1 MCGPGLQPRA
11 TAPTECGPRVFRP
24 GRIAARENAYRANN
38 IGVARLEQ
46 YDFPAAIAAFRR
58 ALEIDPA
65 LALARLNLGIALFYG
80 GEPEAARK
88 ELEAAKT
95 ALPDRPQPDYVL
107 GLIARAADRAD
118 DAVERVHARA

>member
-1 MCGPGLQPRA
+1 MTAIVPASRALAALRLRSVSHALGWPASDLGPQASRSPA
-11 TAPTECGPRVFRP
+11 
-24 GRIAARENAYRANN
+24 IAARENAYRANN

-80 GEPEAARK
+80 GEP
-88 ELEAAKT
+88 
-95 ALPDRPQPDYVL
+95 D
-107 GLIARAADRAD
+107 GARARSSKRRRPRCPIGRSPITSSA
-118 DAVERVHARA
+118 